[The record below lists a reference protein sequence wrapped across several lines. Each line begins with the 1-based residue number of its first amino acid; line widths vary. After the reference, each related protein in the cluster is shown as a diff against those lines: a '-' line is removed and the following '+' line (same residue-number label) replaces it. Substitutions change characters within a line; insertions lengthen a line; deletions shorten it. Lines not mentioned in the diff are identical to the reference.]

1 MAGIEGL
8 GGWRAHSGCLPA
20 RGQPAKLAQL
30 DDAGTSMQGMNHANM
45 PGMNHG
51 NMQGMQGHNMS
62 GMSMQDMMA
71 HCRQM
76 QADTRAG
83 RQLSPDMQA
92 MMEHCNMMGGS
103 SRGQSRSR

>member
-1 MAGIEGL
+1 
-8 GGWRAHSGCLPA
+8 
-20 RGQPAKLAQL
+20 
-30 DDAGTSMQGMNHANM
+30 
-45 PGMNHG
+45 
-51 NMQGMQGHNMS
+51 MQGHNMS